1 MMLHA
6 LKGLMRPTVWV
17 TAEVIFSEAF
27 SLALFAVQ
35 ARLLGPTVFGLVAVV
50 MVLVSFW
57 DAVLHMAVIE
67 ALVSV
72 RRIEDR
78 HYATA
83 AAGMVLVGL
92 IFAAVVFA
100 CAKPVAALFRNEEL
114 ASVMRAMAVLPVF
127 AAFSVVPL
135 AAARR
140 EIRFQ
145 TTTIRTIISLIAG
158 GVVGLVLALMGEGVW
173 ALVWQALVQ
182 RLVAVIFIWSAVRPS
197 FHLAISLR
205 HACDLVTF
213 ARPLL
218 ISGIMSWGS
227 GQLPRLFLGVYLG
240 PTELGLFTTAGRF
253 NAMVKQIALTP
264 KAFVARVDLIRFVND
279 RTAFAK
285 AARRMFLQ
293 IALFGF
299 PICFGGAAIVPTLFH
314 VWLDSRWY
322 EAILPTQIMLLACLP
337 YVTFYGSTAVF
348 YSLNLQSSEAV
359 VSTVLSLSI
368 MAGMAVS
375 VRFGLVATTIAVAV
389 IPLALMPIPIL
400 AIRGKGHLAVGD
412 ILLPQT
418 LPLIAAAVMGG
429 AVTLARLCIA
439 PFLPEAA
446 ALPLLIAGGA
456 VLYPIL
462 IIALMPRPMMEFL
475 RRFR

>member
-1 MMLHA
+1 LRHSAIILHA
-6 LKGLMRPTVWV
+6 LKGRLQPTVWV

-50 MVLVSFW
+50 MVLISFW
-57 DAVLHMAVIE
+57 DAVLHKAVIE

-83 AAGMVLVGL
+83 AVGMVLVSL
-92 IFAAVVFA
+92 IFAAVVFV
-100 CAKPVAALFRNEEL
+100 CAKPAAALFEDEEL

-158 GVVGLVLALMGEGVW
+158 GVVGLVLALMGGGAW
-173 ALVWQALVQ
+173 ALVGQALVQ
-182 RLVAVIFIWSAVRPS
+182 RLVAVIFIWSAVRPP
-197 FHLAISLR
+197 FLALSIR

-279 RTAFAK
+279 RRAFAK
-285 AARRMFLQ
+285 AARRMFL
-293 IALFGF
+293 
-299 PICFGGAAIVPTLFH
+299 
-314 VWLDSRWY
+314 
-322 EAILPTQIMLLACLP
+322 
-337 YVTFYGSTAVF
+337 
-348 YSLNLQSSEAV
+348 
-359 VSTVLSLSI
+359 
-368 MAGMAVS
+368 
-375 VRFGLVATTIAVAV
+375 
-389 IPLALMPIPIL
+389 
-400 AIRGKGHLAVGD
+400 
-412 ILLPQT
+412 
-418 LPLIAAAVMGG
+418 
-429 AVTLARLCIA
+429 
-439 PFLPEAA
+439 
-446 ALPLLIAGGA
+446 
-456 VLYPIL
+456 
-462 IIALMPRPMMEFL
+462 
-475 RRFR
+475 